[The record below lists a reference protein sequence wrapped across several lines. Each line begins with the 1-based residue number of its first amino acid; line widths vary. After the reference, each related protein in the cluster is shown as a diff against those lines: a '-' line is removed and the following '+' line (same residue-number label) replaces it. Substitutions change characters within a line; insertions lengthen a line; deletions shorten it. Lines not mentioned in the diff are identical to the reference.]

1 MEKDDTEGTNKMDF
15 IEIQI
20 YIMFIA
26 TVFLRRI

>member
-20 YIMFIA
+20 YIMSIA